1 MNPTL
6 PDSPPSAHAEQI
18 RLMKER
24 IHLLNEVSEAL
35 HQNTHPVDE
44 RKTRRNLSETARF
57 AHLSPLPPALP
68 RPEYSLI
75 AHLISLDD
83 EEDRFYVACE
93 NGSVEEVASFVQQTN
108 SPSQAVL
115 QHGLEQASFGNQP
128 AVARYLLER
137 GTPLHGNVFSRA
149 RRVKTKDRSFYLEDV
164 TIFDRTQSGREDTLI
179 PLIRVFLDFGWHPNQ
194 AWRRAT
200 CNECKTPL
208 PYEGCIAN
216 TPLFELLLQHGAD
229 PNIAADSR
237 SPDGE
242 EPPLNRH
249 GGDALNSAARL
260 GDTQLFNLLL
270 SHGADPSFADPL
282 HSIVSCQIM
291 PADLRGSWLDAHS
304 FAQTP
309 FSPRRRAMA
318 EHILESGAAG
328 VDDVRRL
335 LYCDILDRQRG
346 DSYETTA
353 FARACAGQDWEFAEW
368 LLEKGADPELCMGL
382 ALLRQYWSEP
392 WVGPTKPEAVRELIE
407 RVKGRKA

>member
-1 MNPTL
+1 MNAT
-6 PDSPPSAHAEQI
+6 SPNSTPAADAEQI

-24 IHLLNEVSEAL
+24 IHLLKEVNETL
-35 HQNTHPVDE
+35 YQNTHPVDD
-44 RKTRRNLSETARF
+44 RKTRRNLSEAAQFAR
-57 AHLSPLPPALP
+57 LPPLPPTLP
-68 RPEYSLI
+68 RPEYSLT
-75 AHLISLDD
+75 ADLISLDD
-83 EEDRFYVACE
+83 EEVRFYVACE

-128 AVARYLLER
+128 AVARFLLER
-137 GTPLHGNVFSRA
+137 GTPLHGNIFSRA
-149 RRVKTKDRSFYLEDV
+149 RRVKTKDRPFYLEDV
-164 TIFDRTQSGREDTLI
+164 TIFDETQSGGEDTLI

-194 AWRRAT
+194 AWRGAT
-200 CNECKTPL
+200 SNEGKTPL

-216 TPLFELLLQHGAD
+216 TPLVQLLLQHGAN

-242 EPPLNRH
+242 DPRPNRH
-249 GGDALNSAARL
+249 GGDALNSSARL
-260 GDTQLFNLLL
+260 GDTRLFNLLL
-270 SHGADPSFADPL
+270 SHGADPSFASPL

-304 FAQTP
+304 FASTP

-318 EHILESGAAG
+318 EHILACGAAAIN
-328 VDDVRRL
+328 DVRRL
-335 LYCDILDRQRG
+335 LYCDILDRQPG

-368 LLEKGADPELCMGL
+368 LLEKGADPGLCLGL
-382 ALLRQYWSEP
+382 ALLRQYRSEP
-392 WVGPTKPEAVRELIE
+392 WVGPTEPETVRELIE

>member
-1 MNPTL
+1 MKPTL

-24 IHLLNEVSEAL
+24 IQLLKAVNEAL
-35 HQNTHPVDE
+35 YQNTHPIDD
-44 RKTRRNLSETARF
+44 RKTRRNLSEAARF
-57 AHLSPLPPALP
+57 AHLPPLPPTLT

-75 AHLISLDD
+75 ADLISLAD
-83 EEDRFYVACE
+83 EEVRFYVACE
-93 NGSVEEVASFVQQTN
+93 DGSVEEVASFIQRT
-108 SPSQAVL
+108 STPSQAVL

-137 GTPLHGNVFSRA
+137 GTSLHGNVFSRA
-149 RRVKTKDRSFYLEDV
+149 RRVKTKDRSYLADV
-164 TIFDRTQSGREDTLI
+164 SIFDRTQTGGEDTLI

-200 CNECKTPL
+200 SNECKTPL
-208 PYEGCIAN
+208 PYEGCITN
-216 TPLFELLLQHGAD
+216 TPLVELLLQHGAD
-229 PNIAADSR
+229 PNIAAHSR

-270 SHGADPSFADPL
+270 SHGADPSFASPL

-291 PADLRGSWLDAHS
+291 PPDLRGSWLDAHS
-304 FAQTP
+304 FASTP
-309 FSPRRRAMA
+309 FLPRRRAMA
-318 EHILESGAAG
+318 AHILESGAAG

-353 FARACAGQDWEFAEW
+353 FARSCAGQD
-368 LLEKGADPELCMGL
+368 
-382 ALLRQYWSEP
+382 
-392 WVGPTKPEAVRELIE
+392 
-407 RVKGRKA
+407 

>member
-6 PDSPPSAHAEQI
+6 PDSPPSDHAEQI

-24 IHLLNEVSEAL
+24 IHLLKEVSEAL
-35 HQNTHPVDE
+35 YQNTHPVDD
-44 RKTRRNLSETARF
+44 RKTRRNLYEAARF
-57 AHLSPLPPALP
+57 ACLPPLPPTLP
-68 RPEYSLI
+68 RPKYSLT
-75 AHLISLDD
+75 ADLISLND
-83 EEDRFYVACE
+83 EEVRFYVACE
-93 NGSVEEVASFVQQTN
+93 NGSVEEVAAFVQKTN

-149 RRVKTKDRSFYLEDV
+149 RRVKTKDRSYLADV

-200 CNECKTPL
+200 SNECKTPL

-216 TPLFELLLQHGAD
+216 TPLVELLLQHGAD

-237 SPDGE
+237 SPEGE
-242 EPPLNRH
+242 DPPLNRH

-270 SHGADPSFADPL
+270 SHGADASFASPL
-282 HSIVSCQIM
+282 HCIVSCQIM
-291 PADLRGSWLDAHS
+291 PPDLRGGWLDTNS

-309 FSPRRRAMA
+309 FLPRRRAMA
-318 EHILESGAAG
+318 EHILACGAAG
-328 VDDVRRL
+328 VNDVQRL
-335 LYCDILDRQRG
+335 LYYDILDRQPG

-368 LLEKGADPELCMGL
+368 LLERGADPGLCMGL

-392 WVGPTKPEAVRELIE
+392 WVGPTEPEVVGELIG